1 MAKQSM
7 LARTQEWLPLAS
19 DDDLI
24 HVFAEIY
31 VEFQIRGLPLRPF
44 MADPEPIKKKWWR
57 AA

>member
-1 MAKQSM
+1 M
-7 LARTQEWLPLAS
+7 LNRTQEWLPLAS